1 MKTIE
6 KLRNYMNET
15 GIDAVLVHSEINQRY
30 FAKFKFS
37 DGVLV
42 ILPKNAYLVTDFRY
56 YEEAEKNASKDF
68 SVVMPQKRS
77 LFINE
82 IFSSHGV
89 KTVGFEKDIPYGDYL
104 SLTNLYPD
112 VTLVSLGDEIEKL
125 RSVKS
130 ADELEK
136 IASAQRIA
144 DRAFTHLL
152 SVITPNMTDIDVALE
167 LEFYMRSHGAEGI
180 SFETIAVSGDASALP
195 HGKCRNE
202 KLKKGFLTL
211 DFGAVYDGYCS
222 DMTRTLSV
230 GRATDKMK
238 DMYYTTLTAQLAAL
252 DAIRAGADCAY
263 LDSIARGIID
273 GAGYTLTVKDN
284 KANGRAVNIGWDG
297 ATEYPNLN
305 VTIKNLKVDGPESG
319 GGTRGLNIVGANQ
332 SIKLYNCEISCN
344 FYAINLPTSA
354 SNCSLNIVESKLK
367 F

>member
-77 LFINE
+77 MFINE

-89 KTVGFEKDIPYGDYL
+89 KTVGFEKDISYGEYL

-144 DRAFTHLL
+144 DASFAHLL
-152 SVITPNMTDIDVALE
+152 SVITPNMTEIDVALE

-263 LDSIARGIID
+263 LDSIARSIID
-273 GAGYTLTVKDN
+273 GAGYEGCFGHSLGHGVGMFIHESPALSMRYAGELLVPGNVVTVEPGIYIQGEMGVRIEDTV
-284 KANGRAVNIGWDG
+284 AVEENGCR
-297 ATEYPNLN
+297 
-305 VTIKNLKVDGPESG
+305 
-319 GGTRGLNIVGANQ
+319 
-332 SIKLYNCEISCN
+332 N
-344 FYAINLPTSA
+344 FA
-354 SNCSLNIVESKLK
+354 SSTKELIEL
-367 F
+367 FT

>member
-152 SVITPNMTDIDVALE
+152 SVITPNMTEIDVALE

-263 LDSIARGIID
+263 LDSIARSIID
-273 GAGYTLTVKDN
+273 GAGYEGCFGHSLGHGVGMYIHEMPALSMRREGEKLVLGNVVTVEPGIYIQGEMGVRIEDTV
-284 KANGRAVNIGWDG
+284 AVEENGCRNF
-297 ATEYPNLN
+297 ATSTKELIELF
-305 VTIKNLKVDGPESG
+305 T
-319 GGTRGLNIVGANQ
+319 
-332 SIKLYNCEISCN
+332 
-344 FYAINLPTSA
+344 
-354 SNCSLNIVESKLK
+354 
-367 F
+367 